1 MLVTRKQIET
11 ALASLDLVPLIEEGF
26 VQYSAGN
33 VVVPPVGELLFDRGD
48 VHIKYGYVKG
58 GEHYVIKIASG
69 FYDNPTL
76 GLPSG
81 NGIMLVFRQ
90 ETGELA
96 GVLLDEGHLTDV
108 RTAVAGAIAA
118 KHLAPSQVRRIGIV
132 GSGVQARLQLRYLAG
147 VTACREV
154 LVAGRR
160 EGALTLYQEEMQA
173 EGWHGATTRDLADVL
188 RTSDL
193 VVTTTP
199 ATQPLLHLADLR
211 EGTHITAVG
220 SDTADKQELAPE
232 ILGRADVVVADS
244 IAQCLDRGE
253 IHKAIESGVITKEEL
268 VELGDVI
275 AGHARGRASDPEI
288 TVADLTGVAVQDI
301 QIATAVL
308 GALS

>member
-1 MLVTRKQIET
+1 MLATRKQIE
-11 ALASLDLVPLIEEGF
+11 AVLPSLDLIQLMEEGF
-26 VQYSAGN
+26 VQYSGGN
-33 VVVPPVGELLFDRGD
+33 VVAPPVGELLFDRGD
-48 VHIKYGYVKG
+48 VHIKYGYVRG
-58 GEHYVIKIASG
+58 GDHYVVKIASG
-69 FYDNPTL
+69 FYDNPRL
-76 GLPSG
+76 GIPSG
-81 NGIMLVFRQ
+81 NGIVLVFRQ
-90 ETGELA
+90 KTGELA

-108 RTAVAGAIAA
+108 RTAVAGAVAA
-118 KHLAPSQVRRIGIV
+118 KHLTPSQVRRIGIV
-132 GSGVQARLQLRYLAG
+132 GSGVQARLQLRHLAS

-160 EGALTLYQEEMQA
+160 EEALTLYQEEMQA
-173 EGWHGATTRDLADVL
+173 EGWHVATTRDFADVR

-199 ATQPLLHLADLR
+199 ATQPLLRLVDLR

-220 SDTADKQELAPE
+220 SDTADKQELDSA

-244 IAQCLDRGE
+244 ITQCLERGE
-253 IHKAIESGVITKEEL
+253 IHKAMESRAITQEEL

-275 AGHARGRASDPEI
+275 AGRAAGRTSDEQI